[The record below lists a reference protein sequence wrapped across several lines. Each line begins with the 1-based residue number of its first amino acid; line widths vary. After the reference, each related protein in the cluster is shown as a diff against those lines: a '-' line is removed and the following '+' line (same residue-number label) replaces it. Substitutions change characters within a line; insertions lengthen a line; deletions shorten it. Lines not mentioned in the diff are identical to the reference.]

1 MNGPVDLKP
10 VSWRVYRNS
19 IHGSNPGRKVS
30 LTSFAVAVLGS
41 ESGRRVLSRP
51 ARPKCQ
57 IVRRHIDSHREQN
70 EGPGYPKERAV
81 VHPLP
86 MKAMHQ
92 VWSAVLLKLGI
103 IHGASELCE
112 KCIGHLQQAI
122 LAGRRVAYHMTVG

>member
-1 MNGPVDLKP
+1 MQSTTHGVRIPVGQQWGGQAYQFR
-10 VSWRVYRNS
+10 SR
-19 IHGSNPGRKVS
+19 
-30 LTSFAVAVLGS
+30 VLGS

-51 ARPKCQ
+51 VRPKCQ

-70 EGPGYPKERAV
+70 EGRGYPKERAV

-103 IHGASELCE
+103 IHRAGDLCE
-112 KCIGHLQQAI
+112 KFIGHLQQAI
-122 LAGRRVAYHMTVG
+122 LATRRISYHMTVG